1 MYKKAK
7 NIAVDDVI
15 IINDRNEHLIVQ
27 EIVQQEYT
35 VHVYGFINMGTDRE
49 ERSYYYG
56 DSVRVVD
63 EKPNKIKKIMEFI
76 KCRIF

>member
-15 IINDRNEHLIVQ
+15 IINDRNDHLIVQ
-27 EIVQQEYT
+27 KIVQQEYT
-35 VHVYGFINMGTDRE
+35 VHVYGFINMGTNRE
-49 ERSYYYG
+49 ERSYCYG
-56 DSVRVVD
+56 DSVQVVD